1 MMLLLILLLSLGQW
15 NKLEVTHTHTQIS
28 AMEQYLGHCLQAGGI
43 IKSQNTIILHRAESV
58 ACELGGGEPKVLAL
72 YPPRAWVQ
80 GYKHIHI
87 STVKQLLGSL
97 SNEKQL
103 ARQCIW

>member
-1 MMLLLILLLSLGQW
+1 M
-15 NKLEVTHTHTQIS
+15 
-28 AMEQYLGHCLQAGGI
+28 
-43 IKSQNTIILHRAESV
+43 AEGV

-80 GYKHIHI
+80 SYKHIHI

-103 ARQCIW
+103 ARQCIR